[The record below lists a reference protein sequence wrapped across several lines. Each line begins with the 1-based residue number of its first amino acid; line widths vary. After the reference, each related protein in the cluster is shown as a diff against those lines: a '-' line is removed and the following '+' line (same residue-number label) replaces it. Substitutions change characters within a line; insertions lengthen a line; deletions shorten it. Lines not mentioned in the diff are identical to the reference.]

1 MDKQKEL
8 EKKVI
13 ETCEDLGWWV
23 NVYAEKFENRFFEIG
38 RLSPLGE
45 DFSFDAWGDSII
57 QDIKEYASNFDA
69 DEHAENISR
78 MRGSP
83 KSIRAFLADADE
95 IQEMLY
101 QLANAVVKIEV
112 E

>member
-13 ETCEDLGWWV
+13 EICEDLGWWV
-23 NVYAEKFENRFFEIG
+23 NKCGDYLEIG
-38 RLSPLGE
+38 QASPLGE
-45 DFSFDAWGDSII
+45 DFFFTVEKNDII
-57 QDIKEYASNFDA
+57 QDIKNYAYDFDA
-69 DEHAENISR
+69 EGHAI
-78 MRGSP
+78 MWY
-83 KSIRAFLADADE
+83 KSDAWAGLRNLLNDADE

-101 QLANAVVKIEV
+101 ELADAVANLEV

>member
-1 MDKQKEL
+1 MNKQKEL
-8 EKKVI
+8 ENKVI

-23 NVYAEKFENRFFEIG
+23 NECGDYLEIG
-38 RLSPLGE
+38 QASPLGE
-45 DFSFDAWGDSII
+45 DFFFTIAKNDII
-57 QDIKEYASNFDA
+57 QDIKEYASDFDA

-78 MRGSP
+78 MRGAP
-83 KSIRAFLADADE
+83 KSIRALLADADE

-101 QLANAVVKIEV
+101 ELADAVANLEV